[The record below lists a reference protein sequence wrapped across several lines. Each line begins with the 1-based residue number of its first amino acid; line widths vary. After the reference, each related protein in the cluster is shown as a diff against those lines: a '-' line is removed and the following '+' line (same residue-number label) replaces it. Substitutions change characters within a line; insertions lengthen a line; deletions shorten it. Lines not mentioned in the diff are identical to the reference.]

1 MIGEGIS
8 ELWKSLSYFIM
19 VIFFILA
26 VATAFL
32 SIAEQSEES
41 IALGKAGAS
50 LAYAVARWEDSPGC
64 INSSKVSSADLP
76 ENSSA
81 SIYRIDGALVS
92 QVSRGSTINPVTL
105 KVPVVVDGEE
115 GYIIFEVSRE

>member
-8 ELWKSLSYFIM
+8 ELWKSVSYFIM

-32 SIAEQSEES
+32 NVTKQSEES

-76 ENSSA
+76 ENSGA
-81 SIYRIDGALVS
+81 SIYRINGTLVS

-105 KVPVVVDGEE
+105 KVPVVVDGDE
-115 GYIIFEVSRE
+115 GYIIFEVSRG

>member
-1 MIGEGIS
+1 VIGEGIS

-64 INSSKVSSADLP
+64 INSSKVSYADLP